1 MFYVQ
6 PLIQTKYS
14 LLVLNVRSMFDAL
27 LRSPSMKPLPEAVSL
42 ISLEAQQQVE
52 AALHVMPCVCVCV
65 CVCVCIHVTRPLF
78 CDSAS
83 RCETLPRQSGM
94 KCY

>member
-6 PLIQTKYS
+6 PLIQTKYF

-42 ISLEAQQQVE
+42 MSLEAQQQVE
-52 AALHVMPCVCVCV
+52 AALHVMICVCVCV
-65 CVCVCIHVTRPLF
+65 RAYMSHVPCFAILHRAVRLCPG
-78 CDSAS
+78 
-83 RCETLPRQSGM
+83 RVG
-94 KCY
+94 